1 MYLPLSHFSNW
12 QSMLVDTCSLCM
24 QGLATSIQQVLL
36 VGDIWSTWL
45 PRVSFPLVFH
55 LLLLLSKCW
64 SPKINVHRYTKH
76 HQLIYR
82 FRLHMPCFTTETSD
96 YHALAVQPP
105 SMFRD
110 LVVPHFRTV
119 PFRSVPLREI
129 VTTFGQTAHA
139 SQGNFSKFD
148 ALRLLLRQFFDPS
161 SASSVALGRLDSDST
176 KRLHVV
182 LASFPDPDSRAS
194 SQGRTICAT
203 ATSDQRY
210 S

>member
-1 MYLPLSHFSNW
+1 MLTTQPLFQLTIH
-12 QSMLVDTCSLCM
+12 VGRHM
-24 QGLATSIQQVLL
+24 QFMHVGSGNQYSTGL
-36 VGDIWSTWL
+36 VGWRHDQRDYLEFLFLLYFICCCYCQSVDLQKLMYTDTRNTTSL
-45 PRVSFPLVFH
+45 FIVFVSI
-55 LLLLLSKCW
+55 CRA
-64 SPKINVHRYTKH
+64 SPQKPATI
-76 HQLIYR
+76 
-82 FRLHMPCFTTETSD
+82 M
-96 YHALAVQPP
+96 HALAVQPP

-110 LVVPHFRTV
+110 LVVPHFRPV

-182 LASFPDPDSRAS
+182 LASFPDPYSRAS
-194 SQGRTICAT
+194 SQGRTICAA